1 MQSFFHFRL
10 GKTLLQPLQKQLSD
24 VENSIEEECSQIASI
39 KMTVLNNDEKILK
52 LATNNGPKMRVK

>member
-24 VENSIEEECSQIASI
+24 VENSIEEEYSQIASI